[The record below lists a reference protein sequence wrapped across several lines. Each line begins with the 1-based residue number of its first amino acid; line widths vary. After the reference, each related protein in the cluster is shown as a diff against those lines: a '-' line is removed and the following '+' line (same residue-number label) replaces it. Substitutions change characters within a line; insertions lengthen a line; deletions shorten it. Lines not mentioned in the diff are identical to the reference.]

1 MPKEEDLLAEIG
13 RLRIQLEKANKR
25 IKTAKYGIVWMDIP
39 EAFEENGET
48 RMPVLSEIKENTIKN
63 DDGQP
68 THLLIEGDSYCL
80 YK

>member
-1 MPKEEDLLAEIG
+1 
-13 RLRIQLEKANKR
+13 
-25 IKTAKYGIVWMDIP
+25 MDIP

-48 RMPVLSEIKENTIKN
+48 RIPVLSEIKENTIKN

-68 THLLIEGDSYCL
+68 THLLIVGDSYCL